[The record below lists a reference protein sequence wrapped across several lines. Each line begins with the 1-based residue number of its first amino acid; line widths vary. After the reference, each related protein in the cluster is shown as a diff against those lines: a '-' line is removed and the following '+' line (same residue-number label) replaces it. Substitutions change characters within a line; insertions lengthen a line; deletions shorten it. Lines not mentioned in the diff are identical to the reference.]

1 MRRKKTIFIISFLSL
16 LLVAFSIGHA
26 YDTDLY
32 VLSGVNI
39 PPNVIIIMDSSASMD
54 EVISG
59 QTYDNTI
66 DYSIYNP
73 PTVYPTYA
81 LYVKTSGNKWSLQ
94 NNDYRNLSCP
104 DLVNL
109 LTQDGQAINYS
120 GCGYSKK
127 DFQIG
132 NFMNYM
138 QLVGGPGG
146 SRPRY
151 GLQNGIIHSY
161 INTTGG
167 VRFAVMTYNQDKDG
181 KTVKWDGNS
190 KLEYVFGDSR
200 DDPLDAIGG
209 KLLGFVDENKNGKND
224 FFNTLSGY
232 KNETW
237 SPLAETLYEAGVY
250 LRGEKSAI
258 TKTQYTSPVQ
268 YYCQKNYVL
277 IISDGDPTKDS
288 DPLLK
293 LVGITDLNKDG
304 KIDLDEVSKYLY
316 NMDLNNGAYPQKQ
329 NIKTYTIGF
338 SITKKL
344 LEDTAKNGGGK
355 YYYVWSSQSFNIAF
369 QSFIAEVLEE
379 SVSYVAPVVPISQM
393 EKTSA
398 GNLMY
403 LAMFKPTEKSFWKG
417 NIKKYCIAT
426 KNSSGKIVDCS
437 GSVVTYSNP
446 QVGDIL
452 DVNGSLVMDS
462 NNEIKK
468 TAKSFWSSDADGGYT
483 DMGGVGEVLL
493 NRSSPRNI
501 YTYLGTNIN
510 LTDSS
515 NAFSTSNTAIIP
527 TLLGLSSG
535 DTTGRDNLIKFIYG
549 YDAYYQNELEPRGP
563 TAKRDWILG
572 AFIHSRPAVIHY
584 EDRTVIYAG
593 ANDGMIHAFDDAT
606 GEELWAFIPP
616 NLLPKLKNLNGE
628 ALEFF
633 VDGPPKAY
641 VERDSS
647 NKIISAILIFGER
660 RGGDRYIAL
669 DITNPLSPQFLWE
682 IGPSTITYKTTVT
695 NTTAYQEFQQTWSA
709 PQLGKIK
716 YGAGQKWVAFISG
729 GYDENQ
735 DNQPVVASDTK
746 GRAIYVVDILN
757 GNLIWSYSYAK
768 NPNMKYCIPSDISR
782 VDTDGNGYIDRLY
795 VGDIGGQV
803 WRFDIGDSNVSN
815 WDAKVTILFDANKG
829 ESLKRKIFYPPEV
842 TLEKEGGTYYEMIFF
857 GTGDREHPKETTK
870 VDRLY
875 AVKDKNPS
883 SALSESNLVNVT
895 QDFLQEGTEDQK
907 ALTLNQLSSQQ
918 GWYIELNQNLGE
930 KCLSN
935 SVIFYGDIYYTTF
948 QPTFDPSG
956 SDPCFLGEGIAR
968 IYVLDYKTGNA
979 VFNLDGDTL
988 GSLTRSDRST
998 TIGSSIPSGVIV
1010 TFVGGTSVAYGG
1022 VGGGVYRPPLP
1033 IVSTIIPINW
1043 RIVF

>member
-1 MRRKKTIFIISFLSL
+1 MRRAKTIFIISFLSL
-16 LLVAFSIGHA
+16 LLVGSSICHG

-54 EVISG
+54 EVSSG
-59 QTYDNTI
+59 QNYDPAI
-66 DYSIYNP
+66 DYSLYGPGTIYP
-73 PTVYPTYA
+73 GDEVYYKSGKNWVDTTYT
-81 LYVKTSGNKWSLQ
+81 TSSLP
-94 NNDYRNLSCP
+94 CP
-104 DLVNL
+104 DLVNNYL
-109 LTQDGQAINYS
+109 LPYGMANNYS

-127 DFQIG
+127 DFQTG
-132 NFMNYM
+132 NYRNFL
-138 QLVGGPGG
+138 QLNGGPGG
-146 SRPRY
+146 SRPRF
-151 GLQNGIIHSY
+151 GLQDGVIHSY
-161 INTTGG
+161 INTTRG
-167 VRFAVMTYNQDKDG
+167 VRFAVMTFNTDKDG
-181 KTVKWDGNS
+181 NKVTWDGN
-190 KLEYVFGDSR
+190 KEKVFGDNR
-200 DDPLDAIGG
+200 DDPLDAVGG
-209 KLLGFVDENKNGKND
+209 KLLGFVDENKNGKTAL
-224 FFNTLSGY
+224 FNTLAGY

-250 LRGEKSAI
+250 LQGKKSDI
-258 TKTQYTSPVQ
+258 TGTQYTSPVQ

-288 DPLLK
+288 DSTLISA
-293 LVGITDLNKDG
+293 GIQDLNGDK
-304 KIDLDEVSKYLY
+304 KIDLDEVAKYLY
-316 NMDLNNGAYPQKQ
+316 NMDLSDGKSPQKQ

-355 YYYVWSSQSFNIAF
+355 YFYVWSSQSFNIAF
-369 QSFIAEVLEE
+369 QTFIAEVLEE

-393 EKTSA
+393 ERTSA

-426 KNSSGKIVDCS
+426 KNSSGEIVDCS
-437 GSVVTYSNP
+437 GSAVSYSNP

-452 DVNGSLVMDS
+452 DVNGSPVMDS

-468 TAKSFWSSDADGGYT
+468 TARSFWSSDVDGGYT

-493 NRSSPRNI
+493 NRASSRNI
-501 YTYLGTNIN
+501 YTYLGINVN

-515 NAFSTSNTAIIP
+515 NSFSESNITP
-527 TLLGLSSG
+527 TRLGLASG
-535 DTTGRDNLIKFIYG
+535 DTVGRDNLVKFIYG
-549 YDAYYQNELEPRGP
+549 YDAYYQNELPPQGP

-572 AFIHSRPAVIHY
+572 AFIHSRPVVIHY
-584 EDRTVIYAG
+584 EDRTVIYSG
-593 ANDGMIHAFDDAT
+593 ANDGMIHAFDDQY

-616 NLLPKLKNLNGE
+616 NLLSNLKNLTGE
-628 ALEFF
+628 ALQFF

-647 NKIISAILIFGER
+647 NKIVSAILIFGER

-709 PQLGKIK
+709 PQLGKII
-716 YGAGQKWVAFISG
+716 YGAGEKWVAFISG
-729 GYDENQ
+729 GYDANQ
-735 DNQPVVASDTK
+735 DNQPVVASDIN

-768 NPNMKYCIPSDISR
+768 NPNMKYCIPSDIAR

-803 WRFDIGDSNVSN
+803 WRFDIGDSNISN

-842 TLEKEGGTYYEMIFF
+842 TLEKEGGNYEMIFF

-875 AVKDKNPS
+875 AIKDKNPS

-895 QDFLQEGTEDQK
+895 QDWLQEGNESQK
-907 ALTLNQLSSQQ
+907 TWTLNQLSSQQ
-918 GWYIELNQNLGE
+918 GWFIELNQNLGE

-935 SVIFYGDIYYTTF
+935 SVIFYGDVYYTTF
-948 QPTFDPSG
+948 QPTFDPTG

-968 IYVLDYKTGNA
+968 VYALGYKTGNA
-979 VFNLDGDTL
+979 VFNLDGVGTL
-988 GSLTRSDRST
+988 ESLTRSDRST
-998 TIGSSIPSGVIV
+998 IIGTSIPSGVIV

-1033 IVSTIIPINW
+1033 IVGTIIPINW